1 MDEFNFLQFLINDSF
16 TISKGC
22 NKAITQFWA
31 EIILL
36 ISNQTRSSRSFDFK
50 TTRIISDQIVL
61 QSVQLPSLKHARGHH
76 NQCIFNGRVF
86 LSYLLDA
93 CDYV

>member
-61 QSVQLPSLKHARGHH
+61 QSVQLPS
-76 NQCIFNGRVF
+76 
-86 LSYLLDA
+86 
-93 CDYV
+93 